1 VVSGWESSLEQT
13 HLDLQVLAGI
23 FAALRIQLQY
33 YPRMDG
39 RERAAELFQEAYEAQ
54 MRGDLEAAVRLYER
68 SLEAQP
74 TAEAHTFLGWAWSFL
89 GDLDRAIEC
98 CKRAIDCD
106 PTFGNPYNDIG
117 AYLIER
123 GALDDAI
130 PWLERA
136 KHAPRYAA
144 PEYPRFNLGRVYV
157 AKDMLAAALREFQE
171 AVTVRPGYEP
181 ALRAIAAIRVR
192 LN

>member
-1 VVSGWESSLEQT
+1 
-13 HLDLQVLAGI
+13 
-23 FAALRIQLQY
+23 
-33 YPRMDG
+33 MD
-39 RERAAELFQEAYEAQ
+39 ECSRAADLFQQAYEAQ
-54 MRGDLEAAVRLYER
+54 MRGELRAAVRLYEE
-68 SLEAQP
+68 SLAARP
-74 TAEAHTFLGWAWSFL
+74 TAEAHTFLGWTWSFL

-123 GALDDAI
+123 GELDDAI
-130 PWLERA
+130 PWLQRA
-136 KHAPRYAA
+136 KDAPRYAA

-157 AKDMLAAALREFQE
+157 AKEMLSAALREFEE
-171 AVTVRPGYEP
+171 AATVQPGYEP
-181 ALRAIAAIRVR
+181 ALRAIAALKVR

>member
-1 VVSGWESSLEQT
+1 
-13 HLDLQVLAGI
+13 
-23 FAALRIQLQY
+23 
-33 YPRMDG
+33 MDG
-39 RERAAELFQEAYEAQ
+39 RVRAAELFQEAYAAQ
-54 MRGDLEAAVRLYER
+54 MRGELDEAVRLYER
-68 SLEAQP
+68 SIEAQP
-74 TAEAHTFLGWAWSFL
+74 TAEAHTFLGWTWSFL

-98 CKRAIDCD
+98 CRRAIQCD

-123 GALDDAI
+123 GALDEAI

-136 KHAPRYAA
+136 KSAPRYAA

-157 AKDMLAAALREFQE
+157 AKEMLAAALREFQE